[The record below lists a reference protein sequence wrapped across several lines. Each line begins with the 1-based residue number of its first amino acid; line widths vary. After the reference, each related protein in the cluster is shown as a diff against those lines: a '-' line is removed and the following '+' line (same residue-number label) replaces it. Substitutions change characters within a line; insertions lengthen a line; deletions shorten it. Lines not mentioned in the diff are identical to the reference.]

1 VTVRLQKFLAEA
13 GLGSRRK
20 CEDLIRDGVVTVD
33 GEVAELGVSIDP
45 ETQVVVVRGRR
56 LVAETKE
63 YWLLN
68 KPLGVLTAS
77 SDARGRRTVVD
88 CVPAGVRVFPVGRLD
103 LNSTGMLLLTNDGEL
118 AARLL
123 HPRYHV
129 EKEYLVT
136 VRGTVGEREV
146 AALRRGVEL
155 EDGPTAPANV
165 EVVGRPSATARP
177 PRTAGRAPLHTA
189 RPAASQASFTTL
201 RVVIHEGRK
210 RQVRRMMEAVGHTVV
225 ALHRSRFAG
234 LTDAGL
240 ALGEARRLTP
250 QEIEAL
256 RGRAFS
262 R

>member
-1 VTVRLQKFLAEA
+1 MTVRLQKFLAEA

-20 CEDLIRDGVVTVD
+20 CEDLICDGLVTVD
-33 GEVAELGVSIDP
+33 GSVAELGVSVDP
-45 ETQVVVVRGRR
+45 ETQVVAVRGRPV
-56 LVAETKE
+56 VAETKE

-88 CVPAGVRVFPVGRLD
+88 CVPTGVRVFPVGRLD

-129 EKEYLVT
+129 DKEYLVT
-136 VRGTVGEREV
+136 VRGMVGEREV

-155 EDGPTAPANV
+155 DDGFTAPAKV
-165 EVVGRPSATARP
+165 DVITCSPGTARP
-177 PRTAGRAPLHTA
+177 LGAGRAPVRTA
-189 RPAASQASFTTL
+189 RRAASEAGFTTL

-210 RQVRRMMEAVGHTVV
+210 RQVRRMMEAVGHKVV
-225 ALHRSRFAG
+225 ALHRARFAG
-234 LTDAGL
+234 LTDTGL

-256 RGRAFS
+256 RGRAFA